1 MKKTIKLAL
10 SAAMVLG
17 ATSAFATNGDNM
29 IGQGAKSRAMGGV
42 GIAKG
47 FGAESGLANPAMMKS
62 VEKIELMGAA
72 TFFMPSVSFRS
83 NMMPDATGQTGT
95 ATYADSASDFSVI
108 PEIAFAHRVSD
119 KIVYGISIT
128 GTAGMGVD
136 YSDATFG
143 TSKDNGAFEMKT
155 SLQLLKV
162 AIPVSFEDIAGT
174 GLALGVAPVLQYGT
188 LQMSHKVQT
197 GFAGTPPQV
206 GPTFGDLESPKSSD
220 STFGYEIGLAYDLS
234 KVGVK
239 GLELGA
245 VYKSPLSM
253 EYKNTISNSLAAFQA
268 STLITSG
275 DKLEQP
281 AEIGAG
287 IAYNFG
293 GSTIAFDYKNVKW
306 GEAAGYSDFGWENQ
320 NVYALGYEFATKS
333 WAFRLGYNYGKS
345 PIAEQDASKGSMN
358 QQGQIPNYKGGLQN
372 FFNMAG
378 FPGVVEQ
385 HITLGGGFN
394 ITESLGLDAS
404 FVYVPEV
411 TASYDTSAITEAFV
425 AGGAQANGANPTQ
438 IGQAVAGAGTSTADV
453 KHSQMGVTVALS
465 YKF

>member
-62 VEKIELMGAA
+62 VEKMELMGAA

-83 NMMPDATGQTGT
+83 DMLAASQGAPQPS
-95 ATYADSASDFSVI
+95 YADSSSDFSVI
-108 PEIAFAHRVSD
+108 PEISFAHRVSD
-119 KIVYGISIT
+119 KIVYGLSIT
-128 GTAGMGVD
+128 GTAGLGVD

-143 TSKDNGAFEMKT
+143 TAKDNGSFEMKT
-155 SLQLLKV
+155 ALQLLKV

-174 GLALGVAPVLQYGT
+174 GIALGVAPIMQYGT
-188 LQMSHKVQT
+188 LQLSHKAFDPNT
-197 GFAGTPPQV
+197 GAPF
-206 GPTFGDLESPKSSD
+206 DRESPKASD

-245 VYKSPLSM
+245 VYKSPLAM
-253 EYKNTISNSLAAFQA
+253 EYKDTIGTSLGDFGA
-268 STLITSG
+268 SSLITSG

-287 IAYNFG
+287 IAYNMG

-306 GEAAGYSDFGWENQ
+306 GSAAGYSDFGWEDQ
-320 NVYALGYEFATKS
+320 NVFALGYEFATKS
-333 WAFRLGYNYGKS
+333 WALRLGYNYGKS
-345 PIAEQDASKGSMN
+345 PIAEQDASKGLTPS
-358 QQGQIPNYKGGLQN
+358 GVTNYKGGIQN

-378 FPGVVEQ
+378 FPGIVEQ
-385 HITLGGGFN
+385 HITFGGGYNF
-394 ITESLGLDAS
+394 TESFGLDAAV
-404 FVYVPEV
+404 VYVPEV
-411 TASYDTSAITEAFV
+411 TASYDTSSVTQGFV
-425 AGGAQANGANPTQ
+425 AQAAQGGVPVDPNASAP
-438 IGQAVAGAGTSTADV
+438 STADV